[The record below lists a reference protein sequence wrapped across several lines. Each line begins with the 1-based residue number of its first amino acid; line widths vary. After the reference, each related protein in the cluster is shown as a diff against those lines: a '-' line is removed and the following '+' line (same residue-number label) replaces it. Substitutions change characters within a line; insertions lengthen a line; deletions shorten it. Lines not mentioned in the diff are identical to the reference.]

1 MREAFTLWRGLKIC
15 IWQVILKR
23 LFGQKRFS
31 CRLYFLKRLVSFF
44 FTCLWFQVLTVWIK
58 PAQFQEIVPNVY
70 ISEFVTIYKTKTVVS
85 VSPWTL
91 APCLHLTSVGSGQP
105 SWPPL
110 AHSIN
115 TAPRVE
121 SAYQSRIH
129 RSCGFDPWIR
139 KIPWKRKWQPTLV
152 FLPGKFH
159 GQKSLAVYSPWDH
172 KELDMTELSLT
183 HAHTHTGAFMYPCFT
198 IQAGKMRHSAQPH

>member
-1 MREAFTLWRGLKIC
+1 M
-15 IWQVILKR
+15 
-23 LFGQKRFS
+23 
-31 CRLYFLKRLVSFF
+31 
-44 FTCLWFQVLTVWIK
+44 
-58 PAQFQEIVPNVY
+58 PNVY

-129 RSCGFDPWIR
+129 RSRGFDSWIR

-152 FLPGKFH
+152 FLPGKSH
-159 GQKSLAVYSPWDH
+159 GQRGQAGCSPWGC
-172 KELDMTELSLT
+172 KESDKISQLGTSLVVQWLRLCAPNAAGLGST
-183 HAHTHTGAFMYPCFT
+183 PCQET
-198 IQAGKMRHSAQPH
+198 KC